1 MYLGNM
7 VEIASHEEI
16 YTKPLHPYTQA
27 LISSIP
33 QFNQKNR
40 VILKESYLHQVTK
53 WMSFPN

>member
-33 QFNQKNR
+33 QFNQEKEQSNLEGELPS
-40 VILKESYLHQVTK
+40 LK
-53 WMSFPN
+53 

>member
-33 QFNQKNR
+33 QFNQEKR
-40 VILKESYLHQVTK
+40 TE
-53 WMSFPN
+53 